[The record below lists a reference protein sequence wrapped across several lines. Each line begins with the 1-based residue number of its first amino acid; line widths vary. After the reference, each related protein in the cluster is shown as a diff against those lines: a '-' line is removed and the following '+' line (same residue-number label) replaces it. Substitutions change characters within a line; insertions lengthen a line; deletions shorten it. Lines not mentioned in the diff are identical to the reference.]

1 MILTLH
7 LSPGLKMLYP
17 SLPEVLEHRPE
28 SPSTTLAEA
37 LAAEGMNPL
46 LIVAAESSGKVIGL
60 HEPITGSRDIKLIT
74 HMGGG

>member
-17 SLPEVLEHRPE
+17 ALPEVLEHGTE
-28 SPSTTLAEA
+28 EESTTLAQA
-37 LAAEGMNPL
+37 LAAEGLNPL
-46 LIVAAESSGKVIGL
+46 LIVAAETGGRVIGL
-60 HEPITGSRDIKLIT
+60 HEAITQSSNIKLIT